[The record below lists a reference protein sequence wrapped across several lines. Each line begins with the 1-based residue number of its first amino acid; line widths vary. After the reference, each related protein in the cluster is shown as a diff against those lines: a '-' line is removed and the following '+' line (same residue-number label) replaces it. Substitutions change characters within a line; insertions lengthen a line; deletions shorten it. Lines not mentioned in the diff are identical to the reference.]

1 MKHLP
6 NINNIDLTDI
16 LVPSPDHKEL
26 ADNDC
31 GLPESPIF
39 SNYSK
44 YLWQGHS
51 ENRRI
56 RSLVRQRGDMDGHER
71 NK

>member
-1 MKHLP
+1 MKQMP
-6 NINNIDLTDI
+6 NLFTNKTPVL
-16 LVPSPDHKEL
+16 LVPSLDHKEPE
-26 ADNDC
+26 DDDC
-31 GLPESPIF
+31 GLPENPIF

-56 RSLVRQRGDMDGHER
+56 RKNTGLPENTDGH
-71 NK
+71 NHVK

>member
-1 MKHLP
+1 MEHLP
-6 NINNIDLTDI
+6 NINNIEINEL
-16 LVPSPDHKEL
+16 LSPSVDHKE
-26 ADNDC
+26 AEDDDC
-31 GLPESPIF
+31 GLPENPIF

-56 RSLVRQRGDMDGHER
+56 PKNVRSPE
-71 NK
+71 